1 MPVAVAPEGP
11 AELKSRA
18 SRTPPRLAWG
28 EPDEPGQGPVR
39 SGYRALDS
47 KALSAWRPASQ
58 TAQLPP
64 RPLQPP
70 PHIGAYWAALDKAY
84 QAVADGAPDAPSEYL
99 SYRRAFGVQQAVTAF
114 VQQQQGEATPHGPL
128 MTATAHWLASAVSGL
143 EGEQFPV
150 ADFARVFASTLGGR
164 EMGPSSLDAFLEH
177 LAPVDRPGPRG
188 GAQWPIITGLLK
200 ETTGCWPDLYQPG
213 AGHAWLYQHS
223 QILARRSLGLPALA
237 ACLAMIRVD
246 WQFEGEKSEEER
258 PADFLG
264 QAIQTRVPQ
273 ASASALREGAAAIVW
288 ALANLGRRDQALT
301 TCLHALH
308 PLVRGACL
316 RPESYLPG
324 AVLRGALDELVTIVL
339 TQGYFPVWAASVVD
353 RFQSRTKGMT
363 NLQRSILGASMD
375 VPLARLQTVSGE
387 DKAASPSLRAFI
399 RDCESLRAACMTPSL
414 ASPPSQVLS
423 VAPGSARGEDPL
435 LQIVR
440 RCATEARYDADAHL
454 DALEGLEGVDP
465 VTAVCDLMPWM
476 GPDIGPAQWAR
487 IRTKVLRRHQS
498 RHAVGEPD
506 GLADEQPGL
515 PAGAAPADAWSRAAL
530 RAAAGDMV
538 RVVTAYGRAIGLYL
552 SDAQRAD
559 MHKGHA
565 NKARE
570 DAVLASEYRF
580 WSEAIR
586 TEAPLSPGL
595 AARPA
600 GAPQS
605 LQAWAGPVLSRVQA
619 LRGALAGWR

>member
-1 MPVAVAPEGP
+1 MPVAVASGGP
-11 AELKSRA
+11 VELKSRA
-18 SRTPPRLAWG
+18 SHIPPRLAWG
-28 EPDEPGQGPVR
+28 EPDEPGQGPA
-39 SGYRALDS
+39 RAGHRAVDS

-58 TAQLPP
+58 TAPLPP

-70 PHIGAYWAALDKAY
+70 PHFVAYWAALDKAY
-84 QAVADGAPDAPSEYL
+84 QAVADGAPDVPSEYL
-99 SYRRAFGVQQAVTAF
+99 SFRRAFGVYQAVTAF
-114 VQQQQGEATPHGPL
+114 QRQQQGDATSREPL
-128 MTATAHWLASAVSGL
+128 MRATAQWLASAVSDL
-143 EGEQFPV
+143 EGAQFPV
-150 ADFARVFASTLGGR
+150 EDFARVFASTLGGR

-188 GAQWPIITGLLK
+188 GAQWPIITGLLR
-200 ETTGCWPDLYQPG
+200 EMTGCWPQLYQPG
-213 AGHAWLYQHS
+213 AGHAWLYQNA
-223 QILARRSLGLPALA
+223 QMLASRSLGLPALA

-246 WQFEGEKSEEER
+246 WQFEGGQSEEER

-264 QAIQTRVPQ
+264 QAIQIRVPQ

-301 TCLHALH
+301 ACLHALH

-339 TQGYFPVWAASVVD
+339 TRGYLPVWAASVVD
-353 RFQSRTKGMT
+353 RFQSRTKEMT

-387 DKAASPSLRAFI
+387 ARATSSWLRAFI
-399 RDCESLRAACMTPSL
+399 HDCESLRAACMRPSL

-476 GPDIGPAQWAR
+476 GPDIGLAQWAR
-487 IRTKVLRRHQS
+487 IRTKVLRLQQS
-498 RHAVGEPD
+498 RHAAGEPD
-506 GLADEQPGL
+506 GLVDEQPGL

-580 WSEAIR
+580 WSDAIQAER
-586 TEAPLSPGL
+586 PLRPGPAEG
-595 AARPA
+595 AA
-600 GAPQS
+600 GVPQS
-605 LQAWAGPVLSRVQA
+605 LQAWAGPLLSRVQELRSA
-619 LRGALAGWR
+619 LVGWH